1 MDYPLSTG
9 KDGIKIKPEKMESEK
24 LYHCVYNDKVF
35 LVYKDEQHFLN
46 CYEIEEKELVD
57 MIKLSSTPD
66 EVQKIL
72 EDYIQCN
79 FSTN

>member
-1 MDYPLSTG
+1 
-9 KDGIKIKPEKMESEK
+9 
-24 LYHCVYNDKVF
+24 
-35 LVYKDEQHFLN
+35 VYKDEQHFLN

-72 EDYIQCN
+72 EDYIQKQN
-79 FSTN
+79 LKH